1 MLTDP
6 QLQQIMPNLAPAK
19 RALYLGPLNQAMASC
34 DVNTLLRTA
43 AFAAQLAHESGEFR
57 WMEEIWGPTAA
68 QLGYEPPSAKAAR
81 LGNTQP
87 GDGKRFKGRGPIQ
100 ITGRFNYKKY
110 GDLLGV
116 DLTISPERAAAP
128 EVAFLTAGLFWKTNG
143 LNELADGQQFVT
155 ITRRINGGENG
166 LADRQKYY
174 ERAKAVLVSTGFVA
188 EAVTRGAATRA
199 RAIVIPDGTGALMR
213 GSEGDA
219 QAPAKKA
226 AAKKAPAK
234 KAAPVKAAAK
244 KGAAKKSA
252 AKKTAA
258 KSAAP
263 AKKAP
268 ARKKPG

>member
-6 QLQQIMPNLAPAK
+6 QLQQIMPNLAQAK
-19 RALYLGPLNQAMASC
+19 RALYLGPLNQAMAAC
-34 DVNTLLRTA
+34 GVNTLLRTA

-116 DLTISPERAAAP
+116 DLTASPERAAAP
-128 EVAFLTAGLFWKTNG
+128 DVAFLTAGLFWKTNG

-155 ITRRINGGENG
+155 ITHRINGGENG

-174 ERAKAVLVSTGFVA
+174 ERAKAVLTTTGFVA
-188 EAVTRGAATRA
+188 EAVTRGAASRA
-199 RAIVIPDGTGALMR
+199 RPIVIPEGTGALQR
-213 GSEGDA
+213 GNEGDVVPA
-219 QAPAKKA
+219 VKKAAVKKGAPAKKA
-226 AAKKAPAK
+226 AAKKA
-234 KAAPVKAAAK
+234 AAK
-244 KGAAKKSA
+244 KPPA
-252 AKKTAA
+252 
-258 KSAAP
+258 

>member
-19 RALYLGPLNQAMASC
+19 RTLYLPALNQAMAAC
-34 DVNTLLRTA
+34 GVNTLLRTA

-110 GDLLGV
+110 GGLLGV
-116 DLTISPERAAAP
+116 DLTVSPERAAAP

-143 LNELADGQQFVT
+143 LNELADGQQFVA

-166 LADRQKYY
+166 LPDRQKYY
-174 ERAKAVLVSTGFVA
+174 ERAKAVLGATGFVA
-188 EAVTRGAATRA
+188 EVVTRGAAGRA
-199 RAIVIPDGTGALMR
+199 RAIVIPEGTGALMR
-213 GSEGDA
+213 GNEGDV
-219 QAPAKKA
+219 QAAAKKPVAKKA
-226 AAKKAPAK
+226 ASKKI
-234 KAAPVKAAAK
+234 APVKAAAK
-244 KGAAKKSA
+244 KTV
-252 AKKTAA
+252 AKKTVA
-258 KSAAP
+258 KKAAP